1 MVPSIHLIDPM
12 SMSRITHDVVF
23 EKWGVSP
30 DKLGDVLALTG
41 DSSDNVPGVPGIG
54 PKGAAVLI
62 DEFGSLDQLLDN
74 LAEVKQKSR
83 REKLQSNI
91 DQARLSRK
99 LIELNRNI
107 PVEQISFP
115 KDFKSVADLHMEPIN
130 GDRLLTFYDQ
140 MGFRDLKRRLQ
151 GRLLQLDKIKK
162 SKKKFIPRR
171 PKAEIP
177 TPDDYKDVPF

>member
-1 MVPSIHLIDPM
+1 M

-23 EKWGVSP
+23 EKWGISP

-41 DSSDNVPGVPGIG
+41 DSADNVPGVPGIG
-54 PKGAAVLI
+54 PKGASALI
-62 DEFGSLDQLLDN
+62 QEFGSLNQLLEN
-74 LAEVKQKSR
+74 LEQVKHNSR
-83 REKLQSNI
+83 REKLQNNLE
-91 DQARLSRK
+91 QAKLSRK
-99 LIELNRNI
+99 LIELERNI
-107 PVEQISFP
+107 PVQLITFP
-115 KDFKSVADLHMEPIN
+115 PGFQNVSDLHMEPLN

-151 GRLLQLDKIKK
+151 GRLLQLDRVKK